1 MTDKKEDKDLGG
13 IFANLDLGQMN
24 KNLIKA
30 ENLNSYNLEEKANN
44 TDTSFTNKKVD
55 PFKNISIQPSN
66 VSSVNDETVEYPSME
81 GLVPPCHLNNPER
94 TVGNGR
100 GSAYGNK
107 TIIKDASFLKRAF
120 SMYSNSSNDLN
131 ELISAVMGDS
141 QLSFDQK
148 NQIISAL
155 KSQPPSVIS
164 KIRNS
169 LGMLIGSGIGLA
181 IAKFLFGSGFGGQA
195 FGTLLGGYIGNN
207 LQNRWTNNSSPI
219 NRNPFSSGYN
229 PGFINNP
236 F

>member
-1 MTDKKEDKDLGG
+1 MTDKKEDKNLEG
-13 IFANLDLGQMN
+13 IFADLDLEQMN

-30 ENLNSYNLEEKANN
+30 ENSSSYNLEEKVNNAN
-44 TDTSFTNKKVD
+44 TSSNSAID
-55 PFKNISIQPSN
+55 PFKNISVQPSN
-66 VSSVNDETVEYPSME
+66 VSSVNGETVEYPSME

-94 TVGNGR
+94 TVGNGK

-120 SMYSNSSNDLN
+120 SMYSSSSNDLN

-155 KSQPPSVIS
+155 RSQPPSVIS

-169 LGMLIGSGIGLA
+169 LGMLAGSGIGIA

-195 FGTLLGGYIGNN
+195 FGALLGGYIGNN
-207 LQNRWTNNSSPI
+207 LQNRWSNNSAPT